1 MAPFNIVSFGV
12 EGLIR
17 RGRGGSYIKVGANL
31 SIYGNTSQA
40 QKKAFKTNHDRIRIF
55 P

>member
-17 RGRGGSYIKVGANL
+17 RGGGSYLKVGANF
-31 SIYGNTSQA
+31 SIYGNPS
-40 QKKAFKTNHDRIRIF
+40 
-55 P
+55 

>member
-17 RGRGGSYIKVGANL
+17 RGGSYLKVGANL
-31 SIYGNTSQA
+31 SIYGNPSQA
-40 QKKAFKTNHDRIRIF
+40 QNKAFKTNHDRIRIF
-55 P
+55 T